1 MNSSERRENGGLD
14 CYCSMKSGRGKMKK
28 QDKKGFFAKYE
39 RVFVILAALVCIVTA
54 VSSVYVL
61 QHGLEA
67 LQQQADSLNIFV
79 SQLEINFNNV
89 ISGNVENVPQIDS
102 MFR

>member
-1 MNSSERRENGGLD
+1 MNSSERHENGGLD

-39 RVFVILAALVCIVTA
+39 RAFVILAALVCVVTA

-61 QHGLEA
+61 QHGLEE
-67 LQQQADSLNIFV
+67 LQKTADRASVFI
-79 SQLEINFNNV
+79 SQLEINFNNA
-89 ISGNVENVPQIDS
+89 ISGNVMDAPQIDS